1 MAEIGRWN
9 GHRFEVTPSVIRGFT
24 GLQIKGSSETEDK
37 TKSKQKYVARK
48 NGKPAEVSLTVNLN
62 AMLGCN
68 VRAEAMAFIDD
79 AEAGKKDYFY
89 VGNAKLLT
97 CKLMLV
103 DASIKEI
110 DIAAG
115 SVWRKAEVQL
125 TMKQCSKFGAASTG
139 GSTKKKK
146 SKKKSVKR
154 SSKKKTKGGTKPE
167 KTLRDMTNIHFA
179 DHTELTKLYSQTVK
193 STNAGIRV
201 SSTIAKKNRLNA
213 QKSTGFKA
221 IK

>member
-9 GHRFEVTPSVIRGFT
+9 GHKFEVTPSVIRGFT

-48 NGKPAEVSLTVNLN
+48 NGKPAEVSFTINLN

-68 VRAEAMAFIDD
+68 VRDEAMAFIAD

-115 SVWRKAEVQL
+115 SIWRKADVAL
-125 TMKQCSKFGAASTG
+125 TMKQCSKFGATSSGGASSG
-139 GSTKKKK
+139 NKKK
-146 SKKKSVKR
+146 SKKKSVRK
-154 SSKKKTKGGTKPE
+154 SGKKTTKKSKSKKKKSLPNVKNTHFADHNELTKLTVKSANSGIKKIVNAAKKLTMKKKKTK
-167 KTLRDMTNIHFA
+167 
-179 DHTELTKLYSQTVK
+179 VK
-193 STNAGIRV
+193 R
-201 SSTIAKKNRLNA
+201 
-213 QKSTGFKA
+213 
-221 IK
+221 

>member
-9 GHRFEVTPSVIRGFT
+9 GHKFEVTPSVIRGFT

-48 NGKPAEVSLTVNLN
+48 NGKPAEVSFTINLN

-68 VRAEAMAFIDD
+68 VRDEAMAFIAD

-115 SVWRKAEVQL
+115 SIWRRADVAL
-125 TMKQCSKFGAASTG
+125 TMKQCSKFGTTSSGSAGSGNKKKSTKKSVRKSG
-139 GSTKKKK
+139 KKTTKKGRSKKKK
-146 SKKKSVKR
+146 SLPDV
-154 SSKKKTKGGTKPE
+154 
-167 KTLRDMTNIHFA
+167 TNTHFA
-179 DHTELTKLYSQTVK
+179 DHNELTKLTVK
-193 STNAGIRV
+193 SANAGIRK
-201 SSTIAKKNRLNA
+201 STGIAKKNRLNA
-213 QKSTGFKA
+213 RKKA
-221 IK
+221 GA

>member
-9 GHRFEVTPSVIRGFT
+9 GHKFEVTPSVIRGFT
-24 GLQIKGSSETEDK
+24 GLQVKGSSETEDK

-48 NGKPAEVSLTVNLN
+48 NGKPAEVSLTINLN

-68 VRAEAMAFIDD
+68 VRAEAMAFIAD

-103 DASIKEI
+103 DASVKEI

-115 SVWRKAEVQL
+115 SVWRKADVAL
-125 TMKQCSKFGAASTG
+125 TMKQCSKFGATSTG
-139 GSTKKKK
+139 SSGSGKKKK
-146 SKKKSVKR
+146 SKKKSVRK
-154 SSKKKTKGGTKPE
+154 SSKKTTRKKGTGKKNAPSKSSGSSSEVDAITGAAPVATKQ
-167 KTLRDMTNIHFA
+167 F
-179 DHTELTKLYSQTVK
+179 VK
-193 STNAGIRV
+193 NANTAIRKIT
-201 SSTIAKKNRLNA
+201 SAAKKLTLS
-213 QKSTGFKA
+213 KK
-221 IK
+221 